1 MDQENDFYKWNNL
14 KKETSRKSFPQ
25 FNVREIWYCSL
36 GQNIGREE
44 NGKHASFER
53 PVLILKKFNQEVF
66 FGLPLSSMN
75 KNLPFY
81 YLLDYHE
88 ISSVLLSQIRVLD
101 SKRLLRKI
109 RTISKDEFEKIRV
122 KFKQLI

>member
-1 MDQENDFYKWNNL
+1 MDQENDFDKWNNV
-14 KKETSRKSFPQ
+14 KKETGRKSSPQ

-53 PVLILKKFNQEVF
+53 PVLVLRKFNQEIF

-81 YLLDYHE
+81 YLLDYQE

-109 RTISKDEFEKIRV
+109 RTVSKDEFERIKV